1 MKVAITCQRG
11 HIPVNYI
18 RWIKQAGLE
27 PVVISRMRDIR
38 RLKDADG
45 ILFSG
50 GGDLWPHFY
59 SAEKIGSDFDLYR
72 DILEY
77 TVFRQRGERAVLGIC
92 RGMQIINV
100 FLGGTLMDIAAP
112 QKHSGEKF
120 HFIQTTASSQL
131 RRILGLQPRVN
142 SAHHQ
147 AVARLAPPLAIAAHC
162 QSVPEAAEGENLLLV
177 QFHPERMGSRQLCRH
192 WKQQL
197 ALCRKAEA
205 NSKKTD
211 ILTDGLGYIP

>member
-38 RLKDADG
+38 RLKDAEG

-59 SAEKIGSDFDLYR
+59 SAEKVGSGFDLYR

-77 TVFRQRGERAVLGIC
+77 HIFQQRGERAVLGIC
-92 RGMQIINV
+92 RGMQIVNV
-100 FLGGTLMDIAAP
+100 FLGGTLMDMAEP

-120 HFIQTTASSQL
+120 HFVQTTASSRL
-131 RRILGLQPRVN
+131 RRVLGEQPRVN

-147 AVARLAPPLAIAAHC
+147 AVARLAPSLTIAAYC
-162 QSVPEAAEGENLLLV
+162 QSVPEAAEGKNLLLV
-177 QFHPERMGSRQLCRH
+177 QFHPERMNSRPLGRF
-192 WKQQL
+192 WKVWICSGKPT
-197 ALCRKAEA
+197 A
-205 NSKKTD
+205 KKQ
-211 ILTDGLGYIP
+211 IF